1 MYFPDSILF
10 TIKVPL
16 DVVCVP
22 AKIML
27 SFKERIAMFTPDIGL
42 LFFITYP
49 TCEIFRQQRKRIDEK
64 AHKKDENIFHKLFLF
79 NRFLSQYFGKFLP
92 KN

>member
-1 MYFPDSILF
+1 
-10 TIKVPL
+10 
-16 DVVCVP
+16 
-22 AKIML
+22 
-27 SFKERIAMFTPDIGL
+27 MFTPDIGL
-42 LFFITYP
+42 LFSSHILPVRFSPSTA
-49 TCEIFRQQRKRIDEK
+49 RGVDEK